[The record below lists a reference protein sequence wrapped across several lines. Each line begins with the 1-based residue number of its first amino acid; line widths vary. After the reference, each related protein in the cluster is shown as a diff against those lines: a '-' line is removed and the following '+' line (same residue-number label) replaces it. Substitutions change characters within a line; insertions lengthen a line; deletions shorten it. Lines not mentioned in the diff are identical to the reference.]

1 MLTNRIR
8 EHREAR
14 KLTMEQVAELIG
26 TSTSTVNRLE
36 KGGVELVSD
45 WLIKLAEAFQCDW
58 IDLVRDDLNPKVA
71 PDSPDGLAETAEPY
85 RAAAGHPLHTG
96 LGEHESLFR
105 VRGAHLENLGIFDGD
120 IIVAD
125 VSAAAVRAIQT
136 GDVVVAQAYGPGLTE
151 ARTVVREYVAPSK
164 LICNSPSVALPEL
177 DTLRDG
183 VSIKGVAKRRFG
195 DLKRT

>member
-14 KLTMEQVAELIG
+14 GLTMEQVAELIG

-45 WLIKLAEAFQCDW
+45 WIMKLAEAFGCDW
-58 IDLVRDDLNPKVA
+58 IELVRDDVRPQPEA
-71 PDSPDGLAETAEPY
+71 ATTGLAETAEPFK
-85 RAAAGHPLHTG
+85 AAPGHPLHAG

-105 VRGAHLENLGIFDGD
+105 VRDAHLENLGIYEGD

-125 VSAAAVRAIQT
+125 VSTAAVRAVQT
-136 GDVVVAQAYGPGLTE
+136 GDIVVLQAYGPGLTE
-151 ARTVVREYVAPSK
+151 ARTLVREFVAPSK
-164 LICNSPSVALPEL
+164 LICNSPATAMPEL
-177 DTLRDG
+177 DTLRDP
-183 VSIKGVAKRRFG
+183 VAIKGVAKRRFG
-195 DLKRT
+195 ALKRT